1 MKKIYTILLLIVV
14 STTIVSAQNS
24 KTKKADNLY
33 DRLAYT
39 DAAQAYQK
47 VLKRGTTDAYVF
59 ERLANCYYFINDTK
73 KAEMYY
79 KRVARSKDANP
90 EAIYNYA
97 QSLKANGKFSD
108 YNTWMKNFAKLSPN
122 DTRVKEF
129 MKNPNYIP
137 KIMDDMARYTA
148 TNMEDI
154 NSEYA
159 DFGGIVYGKDFYFAS
174 GRNTSRKTYQWNEEP
189 YLEIYK
195 ATNVGGT
202 MKNAELLK
210 GDVNT
215 KYHESNAVISADG
228 KRMYFDR
235 NDYFEGDYDKSEN
248 GINQINLYYAE
259 NIDGKGWSGV
269 VSVPFN
275 NNEYSTGH
283 PALSQDGKTLYFVSD
298 MPGGKG
304 GSDIYMVAINNDG
317 SLGTPKRLG
326 DNINTE
332 GKELFPYL
340 DSNGT
345 LYFSSDGHMGIGGLD
360 VFYAEAQGDGFGVVT
375 NLGKGVNSTAD
386 DFAYKYDPTTQSG
399 YVSSNREGEGGMGS
413 DDIYMVEAVEIPCEV
428 TIAVLVTNQNTNA
441 AVAGAR
447 VDLYDTMGN
456 RLSTKTSNIDGMV
469 SFKAACDQ
477 AHELQAVLADY
488 ESGVAKVASAND
500 QKVSA
505 TIALKPIEEIIV
517 EDQIVLNPI
526 LFDFDKS
533 NIKPQAAFELDKVV
547 SVMNKYPEMV
557 IAVGSHTDSRA
568 TDAYNL
574 SLSEARAQSTVQY
587 IISKGISGK
596 RISGKGFGETQPKVS
611 CGDTC
616 SEAEHQLNR
625 RSEFTIVKK

>member
-1 MKKIYTILLLIVV
+1 MKKIYTILLLIAV

-47 VLKRGTTDAYVF
+47 VLKRGTTDVYVF

-79 KRVARSKDANP
+79 KRVAKSKDANP

-97 QSLKANGKFSD
+97 QTLKANGKFSD

-202 MKNAELLK
+202 MKNAELLN

-235 NDYFEGDYDKSEN
+235 NDYFEGDYDKSAS

-269 VSVPFN
+269 VSAPFN

-283 PALSQDGKTLYFVSD
+283 PALSQDGNTLYFVSD

-304 GSDIYMVAINNDG
+304 GSDIYMVAINSDG
-317 SLGTPKRLG
+317 SLGTPERLG

-345 LYFSSDGHMGIGGLD
+345 LYFSSNGHMGIGGLD

-375 NLGKGVNSTAD
+375 NLGKGVNSSAD
-386 DFAYKYDPTTQSG
+386 DFAYKYDPTSQSG
-399 YVSSNREGEGGMGS
+399 YVSSNREGGMGS

-428 TIAVLVTNQNTNA
+428 TIAVLVINENTNA

-456 RLSTKTSNIDGMV
+456 RLSTKTSNVDGMV

-477 AHELQAVLADY
+477 AHEVQGVLADF
-488 ESGVAKVASAND
+488 ESNASKVAPAND

-526 LFDFDKS
+526 LFDLDKS
-533 NIKPQAAFELDKVV
+533 NIKAQAAFELDKVV
-547 SVMNKYPEMV
+547 AVMNKYPEMV
-557 IAVGSHTDSRA
+557 IAVGAHTDSRA

-574 SLSEARAQSTVQY
+574 RLSEARAQSTVQY

-596 RISGKGFGETQPKVS
+596 RISGKGYGESQPKVS

-625 RSEFTIVKK
+625 RSEFTIVNR

>member
-1 MKKIYTILLLIVV
+1 MKKIYTILLLIAV

-47 VLKRGTTDAYVF
+47 VLKKGTTDVYVF

-79 KRVARSKDANP
+79 KRVAKSKDANP

-97 QSLKANGKFSD
+97 QTLKANGKFSD

-202 MKNAELLK
+202 MKNAELLN

-235 NDYFEGDYDKSEN
+235 NDYFEGDYDKSAN

-269 VSVPFN
+269 VSAPFN

-304 GSDIYMVAINNDG
+304 GSDIYMVAINSDG
-317 SLGTPKRLG
+317 SLGTPERLG

-332 GKELFPYL
+332 GKELFPYI

-345 LYFSSDGHMGIGGLD
+345 LYFSSNGHMGIGGLD
-360 VFYAEAQGDGFGVVT
+360 VFYAEAQGDGFDVVN
-375 NLGKGVNSTAD
+375 NLGKGVNSSAD
-386 DFAYKYDPTTQSG
+386 DFAYKYDPTSQSG
-399 YVSSNREGEGGMGS
+399 YVSSNREGGMGS

-428 TIAVLVTNQNTNA
+428 TIAVLVINENTNA

-456 RLSTKTSNIDGMV
+456 RLSTKTSNVDGMV

-477 AHELQAVLADY
+477 AHEVQGDLADY
-488 ESGVAKVASAND
+488 ESNASKVAPAND

-526 LFDFDKS
+526 LFDLDKS
-533 NIKPQAAFELDKVV
+533 NIKAQAAFELDKVV
-547 SVMNKYPEMV
+547 AVMNKYPEMV
-557 IAVGSHTDSRA
+557 IAVGAHTDSRA

-574 SLSEARAQSTVQY
+574 RLSEARAQSTVQY

-596 RISGKGFGETQPKVS
+596 RISGKGYGESQPKVS
-611 CGDTC
+611 CGDNC
-616 SEAEHQLNR
+616 SEADHQLNR
-625 RSEFTIVKK
+625 RSEFTIVNR

>member
-1 MKKIYTILLLIVV
+1 MKKIYTILLLIAV

-47 VLKRGTTDAYVF
+47 VLKKGTTDVYVF

-73 KAEMYY
+73 KAEIYY

-97 QSLKANGKFSD
+97 QTLKANGKFSD
-108 YNTWMKNFAKLSPN
+108 YNTWMKNYANLRPN

-202 MKNAELLK
+202 MKNAELLN

-235 NDYFEGDYDKSEN
+235 NDYFEGDYDKSAN

-269 VSVPFN
+269 VSAPFN

-304 GSDIYMVAINNDG
+304 GSDIYMVAINSDG
-317 SLGTPKRLG
+317 SLGTPERLG

-332 GKELFPYL
+332 GKELFPYI

-345 LYFSSDGHMGIGGLD
+345 LYFSSNGHMGIGGLD
-360 VFYAEAQGDGFGVVT
+360 VFYAEAQGDGFDVVN
-375 NLGKGVNSTAD
+375 NLGKGVNSSAD
-386 DFAYKYDPTTQSG
+386 DFAYKYDPTSQSG
-399 YVSSNREGEGGMGS
+399 YVSSNREGGMGS

-428 TIAVLVTNQNTNA
+428 TIAVLVINENTNA

-456 RLSTKTSNIDGMV
+456 RLSTKTSNVDGMV

-477 AHELQAVLADY
+477 AHEVQGVLADF
-488 ESGVAKVASAND
+488 ESNASKVAPAND

-526 LFDFDKS
+526 LFDLDKS
-533 NIKPQAAFELDKVV
+533 NIKAQAAFELDKVV
-547 SVMNKYPEMV
+547 AVMNKYPEMV
-557 IAVGSHTDSRA
+557 IAVGAHTDSRA

-574 SLSEARAQSTVQY
+574 RLSEARAQSTVQY

-596 RISGKGFGETQPKVS
+596 RISGKGYGESQPKVS
-611 CGDTC
+611 CGDNC
-616 SEAEHQLNR
+616 SEADHQLNR
-625 RSEFTIVKK
+625 RSEFTIVNR

>member
-1 MKKIYTILLLIVV
+1 MKKIYTILLLIAV

-47 VLKRGTTDAYVF
+47 VLKRGTTDVYVF

-79 KRVARSKDANP
+79 KRVAKSKDANP

-97 QSLKANGKFSD
+97 QTLKANGKFSD

-202 MKNAELLK
+202 MKNAELLN

-235 NDYFEGDYDKSEN
+235 NDYFEGDYDKSAS

-259 NIDGKGWSGV
+259 NIDGKGWSAV
-269 VSVPFN
+269 VSAPFN

-283 PALSQDGKTLYFVSD
+283 PALSQDGNTLYFVSD

-304 GSDIYMVAINNDG
+304 GSDIYMVAINSDG

-332 GKELFPYL
+332 GKELFPYI

-345 LYFSSDGHMGIGGLD
+345 LYFSSNGHMGIGGLD
-360 VFYAEAQGDGFGVVT
+360 VFYAEAQGDGFGVVN
-375 NLGKGVNSTAD
+375 NLGKGVNSSAD
-386 DFAYKYDPTTQSG
+386 DFAYKYDPTSQSG
-399 YVSSNREGEGGMGS
+399 YVSSNREGGMGS

-428 TIAVLVTNQNTNA
+428 TIAVLVINENTNA

-456 RLSTKTSNIDGMV
+456 KLSTKTSNVDGMV

-477 AHELQAVLADY
+477 AHEVQGVLADF
-488 ESGVAKVASAND
+488 ESNASKVAPAND

-526 LFDFDKS
+526 LFDLDKS
-533 NIKPQAAFELDKVV
+533 NIKAQAAFELDKVV
-547 SVMNKYPEMV
+547 AVMNKYPEMV
-557 IAVGSHTDSRA
+557 IAVGAHTDSRA

-596 RISGKGFGETQPKVS
+596 RISGKGYGETQPKVS
-611 CGDTC
+611 CGNNC

-625 RSEFTIVKK
+625 RSEFTIVNR

>member
-1 MKKIYTILLLIVV
+1 MKKIYTILLLIAV

-47 VLKRGTTDAYVF
+47 VLKRGTTDVYVF

-79 KRVARSKDANP
+79 KRVAKSKDANP

-97 QSLKANGKFSD
+97 QTLKANGKFSD

-202 MKNAELLK
+202 MKNAELLN

-235 NDYFEGDYDKSEN
+235 NDYFEGDYDKSAS

-269 VSVPFN
+269 VSAPFN

-283 PALSQDGKTLYFVSD
+283 PALSQDGNTLYFVSD

-304 GSDIYMVAINNDG
+304 GSDIYMVAINSDG
-317 SLGTPKRLG
+317 SLGTPERLG

-332 GKELFPYL
+332 GKELFPYI

-345 LYFSSDGHMGIGGLD
+345 LYFSSNGHMGIGGLD
-360 VFYAEAQGDGFGVVT
+360 VFYAEAQGDGFDVVN
-375 NLGKGVNSTAD
+375 NLGKGVNSSAD
-386 DFAYKYDPTTQSG
+386 DFAYKYDPTSQSG
-399 YVSSNREGEGGMGS
+399 YVSSNREGGMGS
-413 DDIYMVEAVEIPCEV
+413 DDIYMVEAVEVPCEV
-428 TIAVLVTNQNTNA
+428 TIAVLVINENTNA

-456 RLSTKTSNIDGMV
+456 RLSTKTSNVDGMV

-477 AHELQAVLADY
+477 AHEVQGVLADF
-488 ESGVAKVASAND
+488 ESNASKVAPAND

-526 LFDFDKS
+526 LFDLDKS
-533 NIKPQAAFELDKVV
+533 NIKAQAAFELDKVV
-547 SVMNKYPEMV
+547 AVMNKYPEMV
-557 IAVGSHTDSRA
+557 IAVGAHTDSRA

-574 SLSEARAQSTVQY
+574 RLSEARAQSTVQY

-596 RISGKGFGETQPKVS
+596 RISGKGYGESQPKVS

-616 SEAEHQLNR
+616 SEADHQLNR
-625 RSEFTIVKK
+625 RSEFTIVNR

>member
-1 MKKIYTILLLIVV
+1 MKKIYTILLLIAV

-47 VLKRGTTDAYVF
+47 VLKRGTTDVYVF

-79 KRVARSKDANP
+79 KRVAKSKDANP

-97 QSLKANGKFSD
+97 QTLKANGKFSD

-202 MKNAELLK
+202 MKNAELLN

-235 NDYFEGDYDKSEN
+235 NDYFEGDYDKSAS

-269 VSVPFN
+269 VSAPFN

-283 PALSQDGKTLYFVSD
+283 PALSQDGNTLYFVSD

-304 GSDIYMVAINNDG
+304 GSDIYMVAINSDG
-317 SLGTPKRLG
+317 SLGTPERLG

-332 GKELFPYL
+332 GKELFPYI

-345 LYFSSDGHMGIGGLD
+345 LYFSSNGHMGIGGLD
-360 VFYAEAQGDGFGVVT
+360 VFYAEAQGDGFDVVN
-375 NLGKGVNSTAD
+375 NLGKGVNSSAD
-386 DFAYKYDPTTQSG
+386 DFAYKYDPTSQSG
-399 YVSSNREGEGGMGS
+399 YVSSNREGGMGS

-428 TIAVLVTNQNTNA
+428 TIAVLVINENTNA

-456 RLSTKTSNIDGMV
+456 RLSTKTSNVDGMV

-477 AHELQAVLADY
+477 AHEVQGVLADF
-488 ESGVAKVASAND
+488 ESNASKVAPAND

-526 LFDFDKS
+526 LFDLDKS
-533 NIKPQAAFELDKVV
+533 NIKAQAAFELDKVV

-574 SLSEARAQSTVQY
+574 RLSEARAQSTVQY
-587 IISKGISGK
+587 IISKGINAK
-596 RISGKGFGETQPKVS
+596 RISGKGYGESQPKVS

-625 RSEFTIVKK
+625 RSEFTIVNR

>member
-1 MKKIYTILLLIVV
+1 MKKIYTILLLIAV

-47 VLKRGTTDAYVF
+47 VLKRGTTDVYVF

-79 KRVARSKDANP
+79 KRVAKSKDANP

-97 QSLKANGKFSD
+97 QTLKANGKFSD

-202 MKNAELLK
+202 MKNAELLN

-235 NDYFEGDYDKSEN
+235 NDYFEGDYDKSAS

-259 NIDGKGWSGV
+259 NIDGKGWSAV
-269 VSVPFN
+269 VSAPFN

-283 PALSQDGKTLYFVSD
+283 PALSQDGNTLYFVSD

-304 GSDIYMVAINNDG
+304 GSDIYMVAINSDG
-317 SLGTPKRLG
+317 SLGTPERLG

-345 LYFSSDGHMGIGGLD
+345 LYFSSNGHMGIGGLD

-375 NLGKGVNSTAD
+375 NLGKGVNSSAD
-386 DFAYKYDPTTQSG
+386 DFAYKYDPTSQSG
-399 YVSSNREGEGGMGS
+399 YVSSNREGGMGS

-428 TIAVLVTNQNTNA
+428 TIAVLVINENTNA

-456 RLSTKTSNIDGMV
+456 RLSTKTSNVDGMV

-477 AHELQAVLADY
+477 AHEVQGVLADF
-488 ESGVAKVASAND
+488 ESNASKVAPAND

-526 LFDFDKS
+526 LFDLDKS
-533 NIKPQAAFELDKVV
+533 NIKAQAAFELDKVV
-547 SVMNKYPEMV
+547 AVMNKYPEMV
-557 IAVGSHTDSRA
+557 IAVGAHTDSRA

-574 SLSEARAQSTVQY
+574 RLSEARAQSTVQY

-596 RISGKGFGETQPKVS
+596 RISGKGYGESQPKVS

-625 RSEFTIVKK
+625 RSEFTIVNR

>member
-1 MKKIYTILLLIVV
+1 MKKIYTILLLIAV

-47 VLKRGTTDAYVF
+47 VLKRGTTDVYVF

-79 KRVARSKDANP
+79 KRVAKSKDANP

-97 QSLKANGKFSD
+97 QTLKANGKFSD

-202 MKNAELLK
+202 MKNAELLN

-235 NDYFEGDYDKSEN
+235 NDYFEGDYDKSAN

-269 VSVPFN
+269 VSAPFN

-283 PALSQDGKTLYFVSD
+283 PALSQDGNTLYFVSD

-304 GSDIYMVAINNDG
+304 GSDIYMVAINSDG

-345 LYFSSDGHMGIGGLD
+345 LYFSSNGHMGIGGLD
-360 VFYAEAQGDGFGVVT
+360 VFYAEAQGDGFGVVN
-375 NLGKGVNSTAD
+375 NLGKGVNSSAD
-386 DFAYKYDPTTQSG
+386 DFAYKYDPTSQSG
-399 YVSSNREGEGGMGS
+399 YVSSNREGGMGS

-428 TIAVLVTNQNTNA
+428 TIAVLVINENTNA

-456 RLSTKTSNIDGMV
+456 RLSTKTSNVDGMV

-477 AHELQAVLADY
+477 AHEVQGVLADF
-488 ESGVAKVASAND
+488 ESNASKVAPAND

-526 LFDFDKS
+526 LFDLDKS
-533 NIKPQAAFELDKVV
+533 NIKAQAAFELDKVV

-557 IAVGSHTDSRA
+557 IAVGAHTDSRA

-574 SLSEARAQSTVQY
+574 RLSEARAQSTVQY
-587 IISKGISGK
+587 IISKGINAK
-596 RISGKGFGETQPKVS
+596 RISGKGYGETQPKVS
-611 CGDTC
+611 CGDNC

-625 RSEFTIVKK
+625 RSEFTIVNR

>member
-1 MKKIYTILLLIVV
+1 MKKIYTILLLIAV

-47 VLKRGTTDAYVF
+47 VLKRGTTDVYVF

-79 KRVARSKDANP
+79 KRVAKSKDANP

-97 QSLKANGKFSD
+97 QTLKANGKFSD
-108 YNTWMKNFAKLSPN
+108 YNTWMKNFARLSPN

-137 KIMDDMARYTA
+137 KIMEDMARYTA

-202 MKNAELLK
+202 MKNAELLN

-235 NDYFEGDYDKSEN
+235 NDYFEGDYDKSAN

-269 VSVPFN
+269 VSAPFN

-304 GSDIYMVAINNDG
+304 GSDIYMVAINSDG

-345 LYFSSDGHMGIGGLD
+345 LYFSSNGHMGIGGLD
-360 VFYAEAQGDGFGVVT
+360 VFYAEAQGNGFGAVN
-375 NLGKGVNSTAD
+375 NLGNGVNSSAD
-386 DFAYKYDPTTQSG
+386 DFAYKYDPTSQSG
-399 YVSSNREGEGGMGS
+399 YVSSNREGGQGS

-428 TIAVLVTNQNTNA
+428 TISVLVINENTNA

-447 VDLYDTMGN
+447 VDLYDTKGN
-456 RLSTKTSNIDGMV
+456 RLRTKTSNLDGMV

-477 AHELQAVLADY
+477 AHEVQGVLVDF
-488 ESGVAKVASAND
+488 ESNASKVAPAND

-526 LFDFDKS
+526 LFDLDKS
-533 NIKPQAAFELDKVV
+533 NIKAQAAFELDKVV

-557 IAVGSHTDSRA
+557 IAVGAHTDSRA

-574 SLSEARAQSTVQY
+574 TLSEARAQSTVQY

-596 RISGKGFGETQPKVS
+596 RISGKGYGETQPKVS
-611 CGDTC
+611 CGDSC

>member
-1 MKKIYTILLLIVV
+1 MKKIYTILLLIAV

-47 VLKRGTTDAYVF
+47 VLKRGTTDVYVF

-79 KRVARSKDANP
+79 KRVAKSKDANP

-97 QSLKANGKFSD
+97 QTLKANGKFSD

-202 MKNAELLK
+202 MKNAELLN

-235 NDYFEGDYDKSEN
+235 NDYFEGDYDKSAS

-269 VSVPFN
+269 VSAPFN

-283 PALSQDGKTLYFVSD
+283 PALSQDGNTLYFVSD

-304 GSDIYMVAINNDG
+304 GSDIYMVAINSDG
-317 SLGTPKRLG
+317 SLGTPERLG

-332 GKELFPYL
+332 GKELFPYI

-345 LYFSSDGHMGIGGLD
+345 LYFSSNGHMGIGGLD
-360 VFYAEAQGDGFGVVT
+360 VFYAEAQGDGFGVVN
-375 NLGKGVNSTAD
+375 NLGKGVNSSAD
-386 DFAYKYDPTTQSG
+386 DFAYKYDPTSQSG
-399 YVSSNREGEGGMGS
+399 YVSSNREGGMGS

-428 TIAVLVTNQNTNA
+428 TIAVLVINENTNA

-456 RLSTKTSNIDGMV
+456 RLSTKTSNVDGMV

-477 AHELQAVLADY
+477 AHEVQGVLADF
-488 ESGVAKVASAND
+488 ESNASKVAPAND

-526 LFDFDKS
+526 LFDLDKS
-533 NIKPQAAFELDKVV
+533 NIKAQAAFELDKVV
-547 SVMNKYPEMV
+547 AVMNKYPEMV
-557 IAVGSHTDSRA
+557 IAVGAHTDSRA

-574 SLSEARAQSTVQY
+574 RLSEARAQSTVQY

-596 RISGKGFGETQPKVS
+596 RISGKGYGESQPKVS

-616 SEAEHQLNR
+616 SEADHQLNR
-625 RSEFTIVKK
+625 RSEFTIVNR

>member
-1 MKKIYTILLLIVV
+1 MKKIYTILLLIAV

-47 VLKRGTTDAYVF
+47 VLKKGTTDVYVF

-79 KRVARSKDANP
+79 KRVAKSKDANP

-97 QSLKANGKFSD
+97 QTLKANGKFSD

-202 MKNAELLK
+202 IKNAELLN

-235 NDYFEGDYDKSEN
+235 NDYFEGDYDKSAN

-269 VSVPFN
+269 VSAPFN

-304 GSDIYMVAINNDG
+304 GSDIYMVAINSDG
-317 SLGTPKRLG
+317 SLGTPERLG

-332 GKELFPYL
+332 GKELFPYI

-345 LYFSSDGHMGIGGLD
+345 LYFSSNGHMGIGGLD
-360 VFYAEAQGDGFGVVT
+360 VFYAEAQGDGFDVVN
-375 NLGKGVNSTAD
+375 NLGKGVNSSAD
-386 DFAYKYDPTTQSG
+386 DFAYKYDPTSQSG
-399 YVSSNREGEGGMGS
+399 YVSSNREGGMGS

-428 TIAVLVTNQNTNA
+428 TIAVLVINENTNA

-456 RLSTKTSNIDGMV
+456 RLSTKTSNVDGMV

-477 AHELQAVLADY
+477 AHEVQGVLADF
-488 ESGVAKVASAND
+488 ESNASKVAPAND

-526 LFDFDKS
+526 LFDLDKS
-533 NIKPQAAFELDKVV
+533 NIKAQAAFELDKVV
-547 SVMNKYPEMV
+547 AVMNKYPEMV
-557 IAVGSHTDSRA
+557 IAVGAHTDSRA

-574 SLSEARAQSTVQY
+574 RLSEARAQSTVQY

-596 RISGKGFGETQPKVS
+596 RISGKGYGESQPKVS
-611 CGDTC
+611 CGDNC
-616 SEAEHQLNR
+616 SEADHQLNR
-625 RSEFTIVKK
+625 RSEFTIVNR

>member
-1 MKKIYTILLLIVV
+1 MKKIYTILLLIAV

-47 VLKRGTTDAYVF
+47 VLKRGTTDVYVF

-79 KRVARSKDANP
+79 KRVAKSKDANP

-97 QSLKANGKFSD
+97 QTLKANGKFSD

-202 MKNAELLK
+202 MKNAELLN

-235 NDYFEGDYDKSEN
+235 NDYFEGDYDKSAS

-259 NIDGKGWSGV
+259 NIDGKGWSAV
-269 VSVPFN
+269 VSAPFN

-283 PALSQDGKTLYFVSD
+283 PALSQDGNTLYFVSD

-304 GSDIYMVAINNDG
+304 GSDIYMVAINSDG
-317 SLGTPKRLG
+317 SLGTPERLG

-332 GKELFPYL
+332 GKELFPYI

-345 LYFSSDGHMGIGGLD
+345 LYFSSNGHMGIGGLD
-360 VFYAEAQGDGFGVVT
+360 VFYAEAQGDGFDVVN
-375 NLGKGVNSTAD
+375 NLGKGVNSSAD
-386 DFAYKYDPTTQSG
+386 DFAYKYDPTSQSG
-399 YVSSNREGEGGMGS
+399 YVSSNREGGMGS

-428 TIAVLVTNQNTNA
+428 TIAVLVINENTNA

-456 RLSTKTSNIDGMV
+456 RLSSKTSNVDGMV

-477 AHELQAVLADY
+477 AHEVQGVLADF
-488 ESGVAKVASAND
+488 ESNASKVAPAND

-526 LFDFDKS
+526 LFDLDKS
-533 NIKPQAAFELDKVV
+533 NIKAQAAFELDKVV
-547 SVMNKYPEMV
+547 AVMNKYPEMV
-557 IAVGSHTDSRA
+557 IAVGAHTDSRA

-574 SLSEARAQSTVQY
+574 RLSEARAQSTVQY
-587 IISKGISGK
+587 IISKGINAK
-596 RISGKGFGETQPKVS
+596 RISGKGYGESQPKVS

-616 SEAEHQLNR
+616 SEADHQLNR
-625 RSEFTIVKK
+625 RSEFTIVNR

>member
-1 MKKIYTILLLIVV
+1 MKKIYTILLLIAV

-47 VLKRGTTDAYVF
+47 VLKKGTTDVYVF

-79 KRVARSKDANP
+79 KRVAKSKDANP

-97 QSLKANGKFSD
+97 QTLKANGKFSN

-202 MKNAELLK
+202 MKNAELLN

-235 NDYFEGDYDKSEN
+235 NDYFEGDYDKSAN

-269 VSVPFN
+269 VSAPFN

-304 GSDIYMVAINNDG
+304 GSDIYMVAINSDG
-317 SLGTPKRLG
+317 SLGTPERLG

-332 GKELFPYL
+332 GKELFPYI

-345 LYFSSDGHMGIGGLD
+345 LYFSSNGHMGIGGLD
-360 VFYAEAQGDGFGVVT
+360 VFYAEAQGDGFDVVN
-375 NLGKGVNSTAD
+375 NLGKGVNSSAD
-386 DFAYKYDPTTQSG
+386 DFAYKYDPTSQSG
-399 YVSSNREGEGGMGS
+399 YVSSNREGGMGS

-428 TIAVLVTNQNTNA
+428 TIAVLVINENTNA

-456 RLSTKTSNIDGMV
+456 RLSTKTSNVDGMV

-477 AHELQAVLADY
+477 AHEVQGVLADF
-488 ESGVAKVASAND
+488 ESNASKVAPAND

-526 LFDFDKS
+526 LFDLDKS
-533 NIKPQAAFELDKVV
+533 NIKAQAAFELDKVV
-547 SVMNKYPEMV
+547 AVMNKYPEMV
-557 IAVGSHTDSRA
+557 IAVGAHTDSRA

-574 SLSEARAQSTVQY
+574 RLSEARAQSTVQY

-596 RISGKGFGETQPKVS
+596 RISGKGYGESQPKVS
-611 CGDTC
+611 CGDNC
-616 SEAEHQLNR
+616 SEADHQLNR
-625 RSEFTIVKK
+625 RSEFTIVNR

>member
-1 MKKIYTILLLIVV
+1 MKKIYTILLLIAV

-47 VLKRGTTDAYVF
+47 VLKRGTTDVYVF

-79 KRVARSKDANP
+79 KRVAKSKDANP

-97 QSLKANGKFSD
+97 QTLKANGKFSD

-202 MKNAELLK
+202 MKNAELLN

-235 NDYFEGDYDKSEN
+235 NDYFEGDYDKSAS

-259 NIDGKGWSGV
+259 NIDGKGWSAV
-269 VSVPFN
+269 VSAPFN

-283 PALSQDGKTLYFVSD
+283 PALSQDGNTLYFVSD

-304 GSDIYMVAINNDG
+304 GSDIYMVAINSDG
-317 SLGTPKRLG
+317 SLGTPERLG

-332 GKELFPYL
+332 GKELFPYI

-345 LYFSSDGHMGIGGLD
+345 LYFSSNGHMGIGGLD
-360 VFYAEAQGDGFGVVT
+360 VFYAEAQGDGFDVVN
-375 NLGKGVNSTAD
+375 NLGKGVNSSAD
-386 DFAYKYDPTTQSG
+386 DFAYKYDPTSQSG
-399 YVSSNREGEGGMGS
+399 YVSSNREGGMGS

-428 TIAVLVTNQNTNA
+428 TIAVLVINENTNA

-456 RLSTKTSNIDGMV
+456 RLSTKTSNVDGMV

-477 AHELQAVLADY
+477 AHEVQGVLADF
-488 ESGVAKVASAND
+488 ESNASKVAPAND

-526 LFDFDKS
+526 LFDLDKS
-533 NIKPQAAFELDKVV
+533 NIKAQAAFELDKVV
-547 SVMNKYPEMV
+547 AVMNKYPEMV
-557 IAVGSHTDSRA
+557 IAVGAHTDSRA

-596 RISGKGFGETQPKVS
+596 RISGKGYGETQPKVS
-611 CGDTC
+611 CGNNC

-625 RSEFTIVKK
+625 RSEFTIVNR

>member
-1 MKKIYTILLLIVV
+1 MKKIYTILLLIAV

-47 VLKRGTTDAYVF
+47 VLKRGTTDVYVF

-79 KRVARSKDANP
+79 KRVAKSKDANP

-97 QSLKANGKFSD
+97 QTLKANGKFSD

-202 MKNAELLK
+202 MKNAELLN

-235 NDYFEGDYDKSEN
+235 NDYFEGDYDKSAN

-269 VSVPFN
+269 VSAPFN

-283 PALSQDGKTLYFVSD
+283 PALSQDGNTLYFVSD

-304 GSDIYMVAINNDG
+304 GSDIYMVAINSDG

-345 LYFSSDGHMGIGGLD
+345 LYFSSNGHMGIGGLD
-360 VFYAEAQGDGFGVVT
+360 VFYAEAQGDGFDVVN
-375 NLGKGVNSTAD
+375 NLGKGVNSSAD
-386 DFAYKYDPTTQSG
+386 DFAYKYDPTSQSG
-399 YVSSNREGEGGMGS
+399 YVSSNREGGMGS

-428 TIAVLVTNQNTNA
+428 TIAVLVINENTNA
-441 AVAGAR
+441 VVAGAR

-456 RLSTKTSNIDGMV
+456 RLSTKTSNVDGMV

-477 AHELQAVLADY
+477 AHEVQGVLADF
-488 ESGVAKVASAND
+488 ESNASKVAPAND

-526 LFDFDKS
+526 LFDLDKS
-533 NIKPQAAFELDKVV
+533 NIKAQAAFELDKVV

-557 IAVGSHTDSRA
+557 IAVGAHTDSRA

-574 SLSEARAQSTVQY
+574 RLSEARAQSTVQY
-587 IISKGISGK
+587 IISKGINAK
-596 RISGKGFGETQPKVS
+596 RISGKGYGESQPKVS

-625 RSEFTIVKK
+625 RSEFTIVNR

>member
-1 MKKIYTILLLIVV
+1 MKKIYTILLLIAV

-47 VLKRGTTDAYVF
+47 VLKRGTTDVYVF

-79 KRVARSKDANP
+79 KRVAKSKDANP

-97 QSLKANGKFSD
+97 QTLKANGKFSD

-202 MKNAELLK
+202 MKNAELLN

-235 NDYFEGDYDKSEN
+235 NDYFEGDYDKSAS

-269 VSVPFN
+269 VSAPFN

-283 PALSQDGKTLYFVSD
+283 PALSQDGNTLYFVSD

-304 GSDIYMVAINNDG
+304 GSDIYMVAINSDG
-317 SLGTPKRLG
+317 SLGTPERLG

-345 LYFSSDGHMGIGGLD
+345 LYFSSNGHMGIGGLD
-360 VFYAEAQGDGFGVVT
+360 VFYAEAQGDGFGVVN
-375 NLGKGVNSTAD
+375 NLGKGVNSSAD
-386 DFAYKYDPTTQSG
+386 DFAYKYDPTSQSG
-399 YVSSNREGEGGMGS
+399 YVSSNREGGMGS

-428 TIAVLVTNQNTNA
+428 TIAVLVINENTNA

-456 RLSTKTSNIDGMV
+456 KLSTKTSNVDGMV

-477 AHELQAVLADY
+477 AHEVQGVLADF
-488 ESGVAKVASAND
+488 ESNASKVAPAND

-526 LFDFDKS
+526 LFDLDKS
-533 NIKPQAAFELDKVV
+533 NIKAQAAFELDKVV
-547 SVMNKYPEMV
+547 AVMNKYPEMV
-557 IAVGSHTDSRA
+557 IAVGAHTDSRA

-596 RISGKGFGETQPKVS
+596 RISGKGYGETQPKVS
-611 CGDTC
+611 CGNNC

-625 RSEFTIVKK
+625 RSEFTIVNR

>member
-1 MKKIYTILLLIVV
+1 MKKIYTILLLIAV

-47 VLKRGTTDAYVF
+47 VLKRGTTDVYVF

-79 KRVARSKDANP
+79 KRVAKSKDANP

-97 QSLKANGKFSD
+97 QTLKANGKFSD

-148 TNMEDI
+148 TNMENI

-202 MKNAELLK
+202 MKNAELLN

-235 NDYFEGDYDKSEN
+235 NDYFEGDYDKSAN

-269 VSVPFN
+269 VSAPFN

-283 PALSQDGKTLYFVSD
+283 PALSQDGNTLYFVSD

-304 GSDIYMVAINNDG
+304 GSDIYMVAINSDG

-345 LYFSSDGHMGIGGLD
+345 LYFSSNGHMGIGGLD
-360 VFYAEAQGDGFGVVT
+360 VFYAEAQGSGFGPVN
-375 NLGKGVNSTAD
+375 NLGKGVNSSAD
-386 DFAYKYDPTTQSG
+386 DFAYKYDPTSQSG
-399 YVSSNREGEGGMGS
+399 YVSSNREGGMGS

-428 TIAVLVTNQNTNA
+428 TIAVLVINENTNA
-441 AVAGAR
+441 VVAGAR

-456 RLSTKTSNIDGMV
+456 RLSTKTSNVDGMV

-477 AHELQAVLADY
+477 AHEVQGVLADF
-488 ESGVAKVASAND
+488 ESNASKVAPAND

-526 LFDFDKS
+526 LFDLDKS
-533 NIKPQAAFELDKVV
+533 NIKAQAAFELDKVV

-557 IAVGSHTDSRA
+557 IAVGAHTDSRA

-574 SLSEARAQSTVQY
+574 RLSEARAQSTVQY

-596 RISGKGFGETQPKVS
+596 RISGKGYGESQPKVS

-625 RSEFTIVKK
+625 RSEFTIVNR

>member
-1 MKKIYTILLLIVV
+1 MKKIYTILLLIAV

-47 VLKRGTTDAYVF
+47 VLKRGTTDVYVF

-79 KRVARSKDANP
+79 KRVAKSKDANP

-97 QSLKANGKFSD
+97 QTLKANGKFSD

-202 MKNAELLK
+202 MKNAELLN

-235 NDYFEGDYDKSEN
+235 NDYFEGDYDKSAS

-259 NIDGKGWSGV
+259 NIDGKGWSAV
-269 VSVPFN
+269 VSAPFN

-283 PALSQDGKTLYFVSD
+283 PALSQDGNTLYFVSD

-304 GSDIYMVAINNDG
+304 GSDIYMVAINSDG
-317 SLGTPKRLG
+317 SLGTPERLG

-345 LYFSSDGHMGIGGLD
+345 LYFSSNGHMGIGGLD
-360 VFYAEAQGDGFGVVT
+360 VFYAEAQGDGFDVVN
-375 NLGKGVNSTAD
+375 NLGKGVNSSAD
-386 DFAYKYDPTTQSG
+386 DFAYKYDPTSQSG
-399 YVSSNREGEGGMGS
+399 YVSSNREGGMGS

-428 TIAVLVTNQNTNA
+428 TIAVLVINENTNA

-456 RLSTKTSNIDGMV
+456 RLSTKTSNVDGMV

-477 AHELQAVLADY
+477 AHEVQGVLADF
-488 ESGVAKVASAND
+488 ESNASKVAPAND

-526 LFDFDKS
+526 LFDLDKS
-533 NIKPQAAFELDKVV
+533 NIKAQAAFELDKVV
-547 SVMNKYPEMV
+547 AVMNKYPEMV
-557 IAVGSHTDSRA
+557 IAVGAHTDSRA

-596 RISGKGFGETQPKVS
+596 RISGKGYGESQPKVS

-625 RSEFTIVKK
+625 RSEFTIVNR

>member
-1 MKKIYTILLLIVV
+1 MKKIYTILLLIAV

-47 VLKRGTTDAYVF
+47 VLKRGTTDVYVF

-79 KRVARSKDANP
+79 KRVAKSKDANP

-97 QSLKANGKFSD
+97 QTLKANGKFSD

-159 DFGGIVYGKDFYFAS
+159 DFGGIVYGKDFYFTS

-202 MKNAELLK
+202 MKNAELLN

-235 NDYFEGDYDKSEN
+235 NDYFEGDYDKSAN

-269 VSVPFN
+269 VSAPFN

-283 PALSQDGKTLYFVSD
+283 PALSQDGNTLYFVSD

-304 GSDIYMVAINNDG
+304 GSDIYMVAINSDG

-345 LYFSSDGHMGIGGLD
+345 LYFSSNRHMGIGGLD
-360 VFYAEAQGDGFGVVT
+360 VFYAEAQGDGFDVVN
-375 NLGKGVNSTAD
+375 NLGKGVNSSAD
-386 DFAYKYDPTTQSG
+386 DFAYKYDPTSQSG
-399 YVSSNREGEGGMGS
+399 YVSSNREGGMGS

-428 TIAVLVTNQNTNA
+428 TIAVLVINENTNA

-456 RLSTKTSNIDGMV
+456 RLSSKTSNVDGMV

-477 AHELQAVLADY
+477 AHEVQGVLVDF
-488 ESGVAKVASAND
+488 ESNASKVAPAND

-526 LFDFDKS
+526 LFDLDKS
-533 NIKPQAAFELDKVV
+533 NIKAQAAFELDKVV

-557 IAVGSHTDSRA
+557 IAVGAHTDSRA

-574 SLSEARAQSTVQY
+574 RLSEARAQSTVQY
-587 IISKGISGK
+587 IISKGINAK
-596 RISGKGFGETQPKVS
+596 RISGKGYGESQPKVS

-625 RSEFTIVKK
+625 RSEFTIVNR

>member
-1 MKKIYTILLLIVV
+1 MKKIYTILLLIAV

-47 VLKRGTTDAYVF
+47 VLKKGTTDVYVF

-79 KRVARSKDANP
+79 KRVAKSKDANP
-90 EAIYNYA
+90 EANYNYA
-97 QSLKANGKFSD
+97 QTLKANGKFSD

-202 MKNAELLK
+202 MKNAELLN

-235 NDYFEGDYDKSEN
+235 NDYFEGDYDKSAN

-269 VSVPFN
+269 VSAPFN

-304 GSDIYMVAINNDG
+304 GSDIYMVAINSDG
-317 SLGTPKRLG
+317 SLGTPERLG

-332 GKELFPYL
+332 GKELFPYI

-345 LYFSSDGHMGIGGLD
+345 LYFSSNGHMGIGGLD
-360 VFYAEAQGDGFGVVT
+360 VFYAEAQGDGFDVVN
-375 NLGKGVNSTAD
+375 NLGKGVNSSAD
-386 DFAYKYDPTTQSG
+386 DFAYKYDPTSQSG
-399 YVSSNREGEGGMGS
+399 YVSSNREGGMGS

-428 TIAVLVTNQNTNA
+428 TIAVRVINENTNA

-456 RLSTKTSNIDGMV
+456 RLSTKTSNVDGMV

-477 AHELQAVLADY
+477 AHEVQGVLADF
-488 ESGVAKVASAND
+488 ESNASKVAPAND

-526 LFDFDKS
+526 LFDLDKS
-533 NIKPQAAFELDKVV
+533 NIKAQAAFELDKVV
-547 SVMNKYPEMV
+547 AVMNKYPEMV
-557 IAVGSHTDSRA
+557 IAVGAHTDSRA

-574 SLSEARAQSTVQY
+574 RLSEARAQSTVQY

-596 RISGKGFGETQPKVS
+596 RISGKGYGESQPKVS
-611 CGDTC
+611 CGDNC
-616 SEAEHQLNR
+616 SEADHQLNR
-625 RSEFTIVKK
+625 RSEFTIVNR

>member
-1 MKKIYTILLLIVV
+1 MKKIYTILLLIAV

-47 VLKRGTTDAYVF
+47 VLKKGTTDVYVF

-73 KAEMYY
+73 KAEIYY
-79 KRVARSKDANP
+79 KRVAKSKDANP

-97 QSLKANGKFSD
+97 QTLKANGKFSD

-202 MKNAELLK
+202 MKNAELLN

-235 NDYFEGDYDKSEN
+235 NDYFEGDYDKSAN

-259 NIDGKGWSGV
+259 NIDGKGWSAV
-269 VSVPFN
+269 VSAPFN

-283 PALSQDGKTLYFVSD
+283 PALSQDGNTLYFVSD

-304 GSDIYMVAINNDG
+304 GSDIYMVAINSDG
-317 SLGTPKRLG
+317 SLGTPERLG

-332 GKELFPYL
+332 GKELFPYI

-345 LYFSSDGHMGIGGLD
+345 LYFSSNGHMGIGGLD
-360 VFYAEAQGDGFGVVT
+360 VFYAEAQGDGFGVVN
-375 NLGKGVNSTAD
+375 NLGKGVNSSAD
-386 DFAYKYDPTTQSG
+386 DFAYKYDPTSQSG
-399 YVSSNREGEGGMGS
+399 YVSSNREGGMGS

-428 TIAVLVTNQNTNA
+428 TIAVLVINENTNA

-456 RLSTKTSNIDGMV
+456 RLSTKTSNVDGMV

-477 AHELQAVLADY
+477 AHEVQGVLADF
-488 ESGVAKVASAND
+488 ESNASKVAPAND

-526 LFDFDKS
+526 LFDLDKS
-533 NIKPQAAFELDKVV
+533 NIKAQAAFELDKVV

-557 IAVGSHTDSRA
+557 IAVGAHTDSRA

-574 SLSEARAQSTVQY
+574 RLSEARAQSTVQY

-596 RISGKGFGETQPKVS
+596 RISGKGYGESQPKVS
-611 CGDTC
+611 CGDNC

-625 RSEFTIVKK
+625 RSEFTIVNR